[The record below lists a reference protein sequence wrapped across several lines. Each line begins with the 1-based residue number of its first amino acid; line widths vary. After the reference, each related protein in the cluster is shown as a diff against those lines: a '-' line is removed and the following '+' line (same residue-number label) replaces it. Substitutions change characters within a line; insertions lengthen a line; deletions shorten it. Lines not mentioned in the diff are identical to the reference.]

1 MKGYPCEYPSLLVHF
16 PQVSFSRPRNQED
29 DVGFGVPERMFFDM
43 LQSFFDD
50 FDDFHM
56 PYRTYGGYLVP
67 HNPRMDYV
75 IDEDE
80 AGQSQSSFPPANGG
94 NQFETIK
101 TSVKQPDGTQI
112 LKEIVRRNGQE
123 TVTTKTTYPDGR
135 VESTTE
141 TRGNALESNAAPPAI
156 MPPLQSAVKQTSQT
170 GGFLS
175 NIRRW
180 FRVLYLP
187 SLSVVIA
194 KI

>member
-1 MKGYPCEYPSLLVHF
+1 MKGYPF
-16 PQVSFSRPRNQED
+16 SFSRPWNQED

-80 AGQSQSSFPPANGG
+80 AGQSQSSFPPSFSRSFYSSSSFSSSANGG

-141 TRGNALESNAAPPAI
+141 TRGNALESNTAPPSI
-156 MPPLQSAVKQTSQT
+156 MSPLQPPVKQTPQT
-170 GGFLS
+170 GGLLS

-180 FRVLYLP
+180 FRGE
-187 SLSVVIA
+187 
-194 KI
+194 